1 MGWISWLCPGINLK
15 RWLLLF
21 AVGVLLCALGLA
33 LFFNYQ
39 LMGKAEELLFQ
50 MTYLTTG
57 RYSNGLIMTMGVGFL
72 IVGFAIMVY
81 GTRRLISSVVSVV
94 VPDKNGSL
102 METIFMQRKLTRGPA
117 ITVVG
122 GGTGLSTLLRGMKYI
137 TNNCTAVVT
146 TADDGGSS
154 GRLRK
159 ELGIIPPGD
168 LRNCLTALA
177 DREPLMERLMQYRF
191 QGDSPLAG
199 HCFGNLFIA
208 AMAQAEG
215 GMEAGLNATSQILKV
230 RGRVI
235 PSTLEDIR
243 LQARMTDGSVV
254 TGESEIPKV
263 RKHIKKMMMLPADAQ
278 AANGA
283 IDAILNADVLI
294 FGPGSL
300 YTSVIPNLLVEGI
313 RDAVVRSKAVKI
325 YICNVMTQP
334 GETDGYGAYDHVQ
347 ALVDHVGTQFL
358 DYAIV
363 NSQDVTSEQLRQY
376 DAEGSRPITPDI
388 DKIRSLTLVSVLASS
403 ASPVNG
409 QRISG
414 NGHGTLAL
422 GITHFGISGQS
433 THKDNFIHI
442 ITLSLLSVL
451 SYAKVTD
458 HRLHDADMCLYLVR
472 AVGIT
477 FKMNEVVE
485 SLFHFLDLVSKLFLA
500 PFIHICNSSAETGDI
515 AFHLLQSGCSLI
527 VLKLCAQNN
536 C

>member
-50 MTYLTTG
+50 MTYWTTG
-57 RYSNGLIMTMGVGFL
+57 RYSNGLIMGMGVVFL
-72 IVGFAIMVY
+72 IVGFGVMIY
-81 GTRRLISSVVSVV
+81 GTRRLVSSVVSVV

-102 METIFMQRKLTRGPA
+102 METIFMQRKLTNGPA

-137 TNNCTAVVT
+137 TSNCTAVVT
-146 TADDGGSS
+146 SADDGGSS

-215 GMEAGLNATSQILKV
+215 DMEAGLNATSQILKV

-235 PSTLEDIR
+235 PSTLANIQLR
-243 LQARMTDGSVV
+243 ARMYDGTTV
-254 TGESEIPKV
+254 TGESEIPKAKK
-263 RKHIKKMMMLPADAQ
+263 RIAKMMMVPADAP
-278 AANGA
+278 AAKGA
-283 IDAILNADVLI
+283 MEAIINADVLI

-300 YTSVIPNLLVEGI
+300 YTSVIPNLLVDGI
-313 RDAVVRSKAVKI
+313 RDAIIQSKAVKI

-334 GETDGYGAYDHVQ
+334 GETDGYGAYEHVK
-347 ALVDHVGTQFL
+347 ALVDHMGCQFL
-358 DYAIV
+358 DYVIV
-363 NSQDVTSEQLRQY
+363 NSQAVTQEQLRQY
-376 DAEGSRPITPDI
+376 HAEGSTPITPDI
-388 DKIRSLTLVSVLASS
+388 DKIRSL
-403 ASPVNG
+403 
-409 QRISG
+409 
-414 NGHGTLAL
+414 
-422 GITHFGISGQS
+422 GITVVPARLISK
-433 THKDNFIHI
+433 KD
-442 ITLSLLSVL
+442 
-451 SYAKVTD
+451 
-458 HRLHDADMCLYLVR
+458 LVR
-472 AVGIT
+472 HDPRKLARVLIALIYRLRLFGRGMQ
-477 FKMNEVVE
+477 FFDYFFMRQGMRKMNRQDEE
-485 SLFHFLDLVSKLFLA
+485 K
-500 PFIHICNSSAETGDI
+500 
-515 AFHLLQSGCSLI
+515 
-527 VLKLCAQNN
+527 
-536 C
+536 

>member
-21 AVGVLLCALGLA
+21 AAGVLLCALGLA

-39 LMGKAEELLFQ
+39 LMGKAEEMLFK

-57 RYSNGLIMTMGVGFL
+57 SYSNVLIMAMGAAFL
-72 IVGFAIMVY
+72 FAGFAVMVY

-102 METIFMQRKLTRGPA
+102 METIFMQRKLTRGPS
-117 ITVVG
+117 ITVIG

-146 TADDGGSS
+146 SADDGGSS

-235 PSTLEDIR
+235 PSTLADIQ
-243 LQARMTDGSVV
+243 LQAQMTDGSLV

-263 RKHIKKMMMLPADAQ
+263 GKRIKKMLMLPENAA

-283 IDAILNADVLI
+283 IDAILQADVLI

-300 YTSVIPNLLVEGI
+300 YTSVIPNILVQGI
-313 RDAVVRSKAVKI
+313 RDAVLRSKAVKI

-334 GETDGYGAYDHVQ
+334 GETDNYGAYEHVK
-347 ALVDHVGTQFL
+347 ALINHVGEQFL
-358 DYAIV
+358 DYVIV
-363 NSQDVTSEQLRQY
+363 NDQDITKEQLYQY
-376 DAEGSRPITPDI
+376 NAEGSMPITPDI
-388 DKIRSLTLVSVLASS
+388 EKIR
-403 ASPVNG
+403 
-409 QRISG
+409 
-414 NGHGTLAL
+414 AL
-422 GITHFGISGQS
+422 GITVIPARLIS
-433 THKDNFIHI
+433 KD
-442 ITLSLLSVL
+442 
-451 SYAKVTD
+451 D
-458 HRLHDADMCLYLVR
+458 LVR
-472 AVGIT
+472 HDPRKLARVLIALIYRLRLFGKGIQ
-477 FKMNEVVE
+477 FFDYFFMRQGMR
-485 SLFHFLDLVSKLFLA
+485 KLYK
-500 PFIHICNSSAETGDI
+500 ND
-515 AFHLLQSGCSLI
+515 QSQ
-527 VLKLCAQNN
+527 K
-536 C
+536 

>member
-50 MTYLTTG
+50 MTYWTTG
-57 RYSNGLIMTMGVGFL
+57 RYSNGLIMGMGVVFL
-72 IVGFAIMVY
+72 IVGFGVMIY
-81 GTRRLISSVVSVV
+81 GTRRLVSSVVSVV

-102 METIFMQRKLTRGPA
+102 METIFMQRKLTNGPV

-137 TNNCTAVVT
+137 TSNCTAVVT
-146 TADDGGSS
+146 SADDGGSS

-215 GMEAGLNATSQILKV
+215 DMEAGLNATSQILKV
-230 RGRVI
+230 RGRGI
-235 PSTLEDIR
+235 PSTLANIQLR
-243 LQARMTDGSVV
+243 ARMYDGTTV
-254 TGESEIPKV
+254 TGESEIPKAKK
-263 RKHIKKMMMLPADAQ
+263 RIAKMMMVPADAP
-278 AANGA
+278 AAKGA
-283 IDAILNADVLI
+283 MEAIINADVLI

-300 YTSVIPNLLVEGI
+300 YTCVIPNLLVDGI
-313 RDAVVRSKAVKI
+313 RDAIIQSKAVKI

-334 GETDGYGAYDHVQ
+334 GETDGYGAYEHVK
-347 ALVDHVGTQFL
+347 ALVDHMGCQFL
-358 DYAIV
+358 DYVIV
-363 NSQDVTSEQLRQY
+363 NSQAVTQEQLRQY
-376 DAEGSRPITPDI
+376 HAEGSTPITPDI
-388 DKIRSLTLVSVLASS
+388 DKIRSL
-403 ASPVNG
+403 
-409 QRISG
+409 
-414 NGHGTLAL
+414 
-422 GITHFGISGQS
+422 GITVVPARLISK
-433 THKDNFIHI
+433 KD
-442 ITLSLLSVL
+442 
-451 SYAKVTD
+451 
-458 HRLHDADMCLYLVR
+458 LVR
-472 AVGIT
+472 HDPRKLARVLIALIYRLRLFGRGMQ
-477 FKMNEVVE
+477 FFDYFFMRQGMRKMNRQDEE
-485 SLFHFLDLVSKLFLA
+485 K
-500 PFIHICNSSAETGDI
+500 
-515 AFHLLQSGCSLI
+515 
-527 VLKLCAQNN
+527 
-536 C
+536 